1 MTTPSND
8 SDRPDQEHR
17 PVLEDISIVIPTLG
31 RPILQS
37 CLASIAAGDSW
48 PARVIVVDQSSSD
61 DVAACLR
68 ELEEGG
74 VRTLYVPS
82 TQKGRSAGV
91 NRGLERVET
100 RFLAVTDDDCLVGRD
115 WLRQMR
121 ARLLENPETIVSG
134 RVEPAG
140 DQTVVAAVTDLEPAT
155 YRRPGLK
162 FDAMSGGNMGTSR
175 AVVDRVGHFDED
187 PRLRLA
193 EDCDWSYRAL
203 RAGVPIAY
211 APEVCLQHYGWRDS
225 DERTDQ
231 YRAYARSHGGFYGKY
246 LRRGDWFIALRAAVH
261 FGRAFRRWLK
271 GTLIRDREQIAHGR
285 AYLTGL
291 PPGILAGLR
300 RKTD

>member
-1 MTTPSND
+1 MTTSADDFGRTGGEKPL
-8 SDRPDQEHR
+8 
-17 PVLEDISIVIPTLG
+17 VLDDISIVIPTLG
-31 RPILQS
+31 RPILRS
-37 CLASIAAGDSW
+37 CLAAIAAGDSW

-61 DVAACLR
+61 TVAGYLR
-68 ELEEGG
+68 ELEVEGIE
-74 VRTLYVPS
+74 TLYVPS
-82 TQKGRSAGV
+82 TERGRSAGV
-91 NRGLERVET
+91 NRGLERVDT
-100 RFLAVTDDDCLVGRD
+100 PLLAVTDDDCLVSTD
-115 WLRQMR
+115 WLRQLR
-121 ARLLENPETIVSG
+121 ARLVANPETIVSG

-140 DQTVVAAVTDLEPAT
+140 EQTVVAVVTDLEPAI

-162 FDAMSGGNMGTSR
+162 FDPMSGGNMGTSR
-175 AVVDRVGHFDED
+175 AVVERVGRFDED

-211 APEVCLQHYGWRDS
+211 APEVCLEHYGWREA

-231 YRAYARSHGGFYGKY
+231 YRAYANSHGGFYGKY
-246 LRRGDWFIALRAAVH
+246 LRRGDWFIGLRAAVH
-261 FGRAFRRWLK
+261 FGRAFQRLLRGVLS
-271 GTLIRDREQIAHGR
+271 GDREQIARGR